1 MLENYLPNKAFCQSS
16 LNWHTNCSQL
26 SFILVWVQVTSRR
39 NKQKIAHVMFSS
51 VTRWLITSRDK
62 WSENAT
68 AVYLCGIDDA
78 NKFCFKICCCQLPP
92 NANTHLITWHDNKVS
107 NFNETQYPSNLCH
120 LRRTLK
126 MLESICFFFA
136 RFVFPFASTGRR
148 SIGSGL
154 IIIGRNFNLN
164 RIAFFNL
171 RQK

>member
-39 NKQKIAHVMFSS
+39 NKQKIAHVMLFS

-78 NKFCFKICCCQLPP
+78 NKFCFKIGCCQLPP

-126 MLESICFFFA
+126 MLESICFFFLL
-136 RFVFPFASTGRR
+136 VLCFPLLQLAGVR
-148 SIGSGL
+148 SVRGSSL
-154 IIIGRNFNLN
+154 LVAISI
-164 RIAFFNL
+164 
-171 RQK
+171 